1 MLDGGADADA
11 KNDGRSKVELNKA
24 MHKII
29 KMPHD
34 TYIGYYFLPTIPV
47 LNKTWGYLC

>member
-1 MLDGGADADA
+1 MATTVRLLYMLDGGADADA

-34 TYIGYYFLPTIPV
+34 TYIGYYFYLPSP
-47 LNKTWGYLC
+47 Y

>member
-1 MLDGGADADA
+1 MATTVQLLYMLDGGADADA

-24 MHKII
+24 II

-34 TYIGYYFLPTIPV
+34 TYIGYYFYLPSP
-47 LNKTWGYLC
+47 Y